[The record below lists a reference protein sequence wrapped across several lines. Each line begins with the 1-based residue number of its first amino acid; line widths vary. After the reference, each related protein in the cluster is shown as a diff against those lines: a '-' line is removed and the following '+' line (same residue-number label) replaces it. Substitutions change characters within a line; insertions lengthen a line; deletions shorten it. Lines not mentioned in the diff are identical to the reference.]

1 MRTEDLEPFRSAPFL
16 LWAKDADGVYVWG
29 NRTIDELAGE
39 TVTGKPDSEL
49 AWADDAEAL
58 RRDDEQVLAT
68 GEPMFVHEHVQ
79 RSHRGDA
86 VLSVCKW
93 SDDLDGEPHAFGI
106 SFVIESPS

>member
-1 MRTEDLEPFRSAPFL
+1 MRTEDLEPFRNAPFL

-49 AWADDAEAL
+49 AW
-58 RRDDEQVLAT
+58 